1 MKEINH
7 VAFIMDGNRRY
18 AKKQGKSSHF
28 GHKAGAKT
36 LENVL
41 EWCDK
46 AKISTV
52 TLFAFS
58 VQNFKR
64 NQEEKN
70 KIFDLFEDYFSKWK
84 EKKQR
89 KDINVKFLGRLHL
102 FPQKIQ
108 NLCKEIESE
117 NKEENTKTIQF
128 CFGYGGREEIVDASK
143 ALAKDVQEG
152 KVLLEDVNEDTLSN
166 YVYSCLKPDIIIRT
180 GGDMRTS
187 NFLLWQSTYSEW
199 FFIDTLWP
207 AFSKK
212 EFESILN
219 EFQQRE
225 QRFGK

>member
-18 AKKQGKSSHF
+18 AKKRGQPSHF

-41 EWCDK
+41 EWCDEK
-46 AKISTV
+46 NISTI
-52 TLFAFS
+52 TLFTFS
-58 VQNFKR
+58 VQNFNR
-64 NQEEKN
+64 SQEEKT
-70 KIFDLFEDYFSKWK
+70 KLFDLFENYFSKWK
-84 EKKQR
+84 KSDKR
-89 KDINVKFLGRLHL
+89 KGKNIKFLGRLHL

-108 NLCKEIESE
+108 DLCQDIQSE

-152 KVLLEDVNEDTLSN
+152 KVLLENINEDTLSN
-166 YVYSCLKPDIIIRT
+166 YVYSSLKPDIIIRT

-187 NFLLWQSTYSEW
+187 NFLLWQSAYSEW

-207 AFSKK
+207 AFSKE
-212 EFESILN
+212 EFEAILN
-219 EFQQRE
+219 TFQNRE